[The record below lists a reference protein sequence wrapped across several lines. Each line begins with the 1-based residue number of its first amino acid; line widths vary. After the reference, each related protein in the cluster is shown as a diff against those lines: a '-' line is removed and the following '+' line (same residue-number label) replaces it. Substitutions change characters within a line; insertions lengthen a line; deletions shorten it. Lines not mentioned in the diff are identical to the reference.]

1 MLDALST
8 PALVTLYNK
17 LAADHSTDEVKAV
30 TRFSDRATAVKRVEA
45 LLTKCGMKV
54 AVVVDGVPTLVH
66 EATGTDPE
74 TGAAE
79 QEAVNAAV
87 AAPAPAKAERK
98 RRGFRFVFPARD
110 EIKGHREGT
119 NRAKLVEMMSRPAT
133 AERGA
138 GATFEELRAATGW
151 DEKTCYEGTRLVH
164 YYLGYG
170 MRQDAD
176 GRITL
181 FR

>member
-1 MLDALST
+1 MLAQLTT

-17 LAADHSTDEVKAV
+17 LAADHSTDEVKPV
-30 TRFSDRATAVKRVEA
+30 TRFSDRATAEKRVAA
-45 LLTKCGMKV
+45 LLEKCQM
-54 AVVVDGVPTLVH
+54 AVFSVTDGVPELVST
-66 EATGTDPE
+66 AIVQARPE
-74 TGAAE
+74 VTNTPV
-79 QEAVNAAV
+79 AVE
-87 AAPAPAKAERK
+87 PKTEEPKEKAERK
-98 RRGFRFVFPARD
+98 RRGFRFVFPAKD

-138 GATFEELRAATGW
+138 GATFDELRAATGW

-170 MRQDAD
+170 MKQDAE
-176 GRITL
+176 GRITIH
-181 FR
+181 R